1 MSCHECKKVVLKQA
15 KEIYFKVEEE
25 GERDEDL
32 LLLGIVV
39 TIELEFAGL

>member
-15 KEIYFKVEEE
+15 KEIYFKVEE

-32 LLLGIVV
+32 LLLGFVV

>member
-15 KEIYFKVEEE
+15 KEIYFKVEE

-32 LLLGIVV
+32 LLLLGIIV
-39 TIELEFAGL
+39 TLEEFAGL